1 MMKKLIVLA
10 FATLLASFA
19 QAQTAPDVLVKQVT
33 EEVLEIVR
41 KDRDIQ
47 NGNAKKAIELVDAKV
62 IPHFNFQHMTALA
75 VGKDWRKASPQQQ
88 QQLTSEFKTL
98 LVRTYSNALTGY
110 KNQKVVYKPF
120 RMNPGDTEVVVR
132 TEVQQPGNQPVQ
144 LDYSLE
150 KLDSGWKVYDVSVA
164 GISLVTNYRDQFGQE
179 VRNSGID
186 GLIKAIATKNKSLEG
201 NPAKADGK

>member
-1 MMKKLIVLA
+1 MMKKLIVFA
-10 FATLLASFA
+10 FATLLASLALA
-19 QAQTAPDVLVKQVT
+19 QETPDALVKQVT

-41 KDRDIQ
+41 KDKDIQ
-47 NGNAKKAIELVDAKV
+47 NGNAKKAIDLVDAKV

-88 QQLTSEFKTL
+88 QQLTAEFKTL

-150 KLDSGWKVYDVSVA
+150 KLDAGWKVYDVSVA
-164 GISLVTNYRDQFGQE
+164 GISLVTNYRDQFAHE
-179 VRNSGID
+179 VRNGGID
-186 GLIKAIATKNKSLEG
+186 GLIKAIAAKNKSLEG
-201 NPAKADGK
+201 NLAKADGK

>member
-10 FATLLASFA
+10 FATLLASAVLA
-19 QAQTAPDVLVKQVT
+19 QEAPDVLIKQVT

-41 KDRDIQ
+41 KDKDIQ
-47 NGNAKKAIELVDAKV
+47 NGNARKAIDLVDAKV

-88 QQLTSEFKTL
+88 QQLTAEFKTL

-120 RMNPGDTEVVVR
+120 RMNPGDTEVLVR
-132 TEVQQPGNQPVQ
+132 TEVDQPGSKPVQ

-150 KLDSGWKVYDVSVA
+150 KLDTGWKVYDVSVA
-164 GISLVTNYRDQFGQE
+164 GISLVTNYREQFGQE
-179 VRNSGID
+179 VRNGGID
-186 GLIKAIATKNKSLEG
+186 GLIKAIASKNKSLEG
-201 NPAKADGK
+201 NLAKADGK

>member
-10 FATLLASFA
+10 FATLLASLALA
-19 QAQTAPDVLVKQVT
+19 QETPDALVKQVT
-33 EEVLEIVR
+33 EEVLENVR
-41 KDRDIQ
+41 KDKDIQ
-47 NGNAKKAIELVDAKV
+47 NGNAKKAIDLVDAKV

-88 QQLTSEFKTL
+88 QQLASEFKTL

-150 KLDSGWKVYDVSVA
+150 KLDAGWKVYDVSVA
-164 GISLVTNYRDQFGQE
+164 GISLVTNYRDQFAHE
-179 VRNSGID
+179 VRNGGID
-186 GLIKAIATKNKSLEG
+186 GLIKAIAAKNKSLEG
-201 NPAKADGK
+201 NLAKADGK

>member
-1 MMKKLIVLA
+1 MMKKLIVFA
-10 FATLLASFA
+10 FATLLASLALA
-19 QAQTAPDVLVKQVT
+19 QEAPDALVRQVT

-47 NGNAKKAIELVDAKV
+47 NGNARKAIELVDAKV

>member
-10 FATLLASFA
+10 FATLLASAVLA
-19 QAQTAPDVLVKQVT
+19 QEAPDVLIKQVT

-41 KDRDIQ
+41 KDKDIQ
-47 NGNAKKAIELVDAKV
+47 NGNARKAIDLVDAKV

-88 QQLTSEFKTL
+88 QQLTAEFKTL

-120 RMNPGDTEVVVR
+120 RMNPGDTEVLVR
-132 TEVQQPGNQPVQ
+132 TEVDQPGSKPVQ

-150 KLDSGWKVYDVSVA
+150 KLDTGWKVYDVSVA

-179 VRNSGID
+179 IRNSGID
-186 GLIKAIATKNKSLEG
+186 GLIKAISTKHKSLEG
-201 NPAKADGK
+201 NLAKADGK